1 MMSKVPASLA
11 LLAVVLSA
19 SCSHNPTPVN
29 APKLA
34 YPATAKESV
43 VDTYHGTQIPDPYRW
58 LEDDNSPATKAWVKA
73 QNAVTFA
80 HLASIP
86 ERASISNRLTQFW
99 NFERWSAP
107 SHRGSRYFVSRNN
120 GLQNQSVIYSLDSLD
135 GEPRELLDP
144 NRLSSDGT
152 VALSGT
158 DISDDGKLLAYGLSR
173 SGSDWQEWRVRNV
186 ETAKD
191 LPDIV
196 QWVKFSSASWTKDG
210 KGFFYSRYD
219 APKPGEALTGAN
231 YFHKLYFHLLGTP
244 QSSDVLVFDR
254 PDRKEWNF
262 YGGVT
267 DDGQYL
273 VITASEGTDPRNR
286 VLFKDLSKAKNP
298 VVELLMDFDA
308 DYTFIDNDGPVFWFR
323 TDLNAPRARVIAID
337 VTQPDRAN
345 WREIIPESEDTLTAV
360 SVVGDRFLAHYL
372 KDAQSRVK
380 VFTLDGRHER
390 DVELPGIGSAGGFGG
405 KRSDTET
412 FYSFT
417 SFTTPGTIYRYDIAT
432 GTSTVWRAPKVD
444 FDSAAYETRQIFFNS
459 KDGTR
464 VPMFITHKKGLK
476 MDGRN
481 PTYLYGYGG
490 FNISLTP
497 SFSVAIAAWLEMG
510 GVYALPNLRGGG
522 EYGEAWHKAG
532 TMLQKQNVF
541 DDFIGAAEYLIAQ
554 KITSPARL
562 AIGGGSN
569 GGTPGRRLH
578 DPATGPVRRRPP
590 GRRGHG
596 HAALPQVHHRLGVDE
611 RLRQQRERGRIHG
624 PARLLAVPQPPTR
637 HPLPE
642 HHGHHRRPRRPRRA
656 GAQLQIRGAP
666 PGMPRRPEPSPDPNR
681 REGRPRRRKTDEQT
695 DRRSRRPLGLP
706 RPRTQHESPLLTPSP
721 KQARWPNRDP
731 IEESGG
737 ICLYALVSNSP
748 CGLVD
753 SLGLQPA
760 LKIQGAGKQ
769 LCETADK

>member
-1 MMSKVPASLA
+1 MSSSKSPSKPRVPAFLA
-11 LLAVVLSA
+11 APVLAVVLSA
-19 SCSHNPTPVN
+19 SCTHNKSPVN
-29 APKLA
+29 DPKLA
-34 YPATAKESV
+34 YPATTKESV

-58 LEDDNSPATKAWVKA
+58 LEDDNAAATKAWVKA
-73 QNAVTFA
+73 QNAVTFDY
-80 HLASIP
+80 LASIP
-86 ERASISNRLTQFW
+86 ERASISNRLTQLW
-99 NFERWSAP
+99 NFERWSTP
-107 SHRGSRYFVSRNN
+107 SHRQSRYFVSRNN
-120 GLQNQSVIYSLDSLD
+120 GLQNQSVIYSMDSLD
-135 GEPRELLDP
+135 GELRELLDP

-158 DISDDGKLLAYGLSR
+158 DLSDDGKLLAYGLSR
-173 SGSDWQEWRVRNV
+173 SGSDWQEWRVRSV
-186 ETAKD
+186 ETGKD

-219 APKPGEALTGAN
+219 APKPGAALTGAN
-231 YFHKLYFHLLGTP
+231 YFHKLYFHALGTP

-286 VLFKDLSKAKNP
+286 VLYRDLSKARNP

-308 DYTFIDNDGPVFWFR
+308 DYSFIDNDGPVFWFR
-323 TDLNAPRARVIAID
+323 TDLNAPRSRVIAID
-337 VTQPDRAN
+337 VTRPERAN
-345 WREIIPESEDTLTAV
+345 WREIIPESEDTLTSV

-390 DVELPGIGSAGGFGG
+390 DVDLPGIGSAGGFGG
-405 KRSDTET
+405 KRTDTET

-417 SFTTPGTIYRYDIAT
+417 SFTTPGTIYRYDVPS

-459 KDGTR
+459 KDGTKI
-464 VPMFITHKKGLK
+464 PMFITHKKGLK

-497 SFSVAIAAWLEMG
+497 SFSVPNAAWLEMG
-510 GVYALPNLRGGG
+510 GVYAMPNLRGGG

-532 TMLQKQNVF
+532 TKLQKQNVF
-541 DDFIGAAEYLIAQ
+541 DDFIAAAEYLIAE

-569 GGTPGRRLH
+569 GGLLVGACMTQRPELYAATL
-578 DPATGPVRRRPP
+578 PAVGVMDMLRFHKFTIGWAWTSDYGSSDNPDEF
-590 GRRGHG
+590 
-596 HAALPQVHHRLGVDE
+596 AALRAYSPYHNLKPGTRYPSTMVTTADHDDRVVPAHSFKFA
-611 RLRQQRERGRIHG
+611 
-624 PARLLAVPQPPTR
+624 ARLQECHAGPNPVLIRIDVKA
-637 HPLPE
+637 
-642 HHGHHRRPRRPRRA
+642 GH
-656 GAQLQIRGAP
+656 
-666 PGMPRRPEPSPDPNR
+666 
-681 REGRPRRRKTDEQT
+681 
-695 DRRSRRPLGLP
+695 
-706 RPRTQHESPLLTPSP
+706 
-721 KQARWPNRDP
+721 
-731 IEESGG
+731 
-737 ICLYALVSNSP
+737 
-748 CGLVD
+748 
-753 SLGLQPA
+753 
-760 LKIQGAGKQ
+760 GAGKPTSKQ
-769 LCETADK
+769 IAEAADRWAFLTRELNMKVRF